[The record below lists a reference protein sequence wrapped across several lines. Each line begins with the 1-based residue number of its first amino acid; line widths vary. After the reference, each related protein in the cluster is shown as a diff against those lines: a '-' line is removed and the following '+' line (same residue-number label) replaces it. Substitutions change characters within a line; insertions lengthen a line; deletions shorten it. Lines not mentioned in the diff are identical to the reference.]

1 MHTQTPP
8 RRLQLGKILPRSM
21 ASAERILPRDS
32 SSRENPTTFCSER
45 FWSFSATSM
54 CGGMQF
60 LVRKGVVVE
69 AQEKGGKQP
78 CQRINGSN
86 SHQTKPAML
95 NEEQEYQTHH
105 DKAEQRY
112 QGCLFR
118 SADTT
123 TNTRIHL
130 DKCIDPVERE
140 RDQHNQS
147 TSGDHLDILVEE
159 RHN

>member
-1 MHTQTPP
+1 
-8 RRLQLGKILPRSM
+8 
-21 ASAERILPRDS
+21 
-32 SSRENPTTFCSER
+32 
-45 FWSFSATSM
+45 
-54 CGGMQF
+54 
-60 LVRKGVVVE
+60 
-69 AQEKGGKQP
+69 
-78 CQRINGSN
+78 
-86 SHQTKPAML
+86 ML

-105 DKAEQRY
+105 DKTEQRY

-147 TSGDHLDILVEE
+147 TSGDHPDILAEE